1 MNISITVMADSRR
14 RVQAEALNDRL
25 VQYPFV
31 SNTITWDEVNEEWHT
46 GKRALQDGIGKG
58 DWHVVIQDDALLTPD
73 FYANIEGA
81 IKALPMKT
89 LFSLYTGTARPLAR
103 RVSEAVAKAKDGD
116 WLQSHQLYW
125 GVGIVIPADHI
136 EPMLEFVEPI
146 ELQYDNKVGEFYCQN
161 GMPVYYCIPS
171 LVNHDDE
178 LGTLIAGHGTDVSPE
193 PRVAHKLATGRVE
206 WTGKSHYI

>member
-1 MNISITVMADSRR
+1 MRISAAIMAHPKRGKQAGILYKKLKAMPFNQVTLVMDTK
-14 RVQAEALNDRL
+14 ND
-25 VQYPFV
+25 
-31 SNTITWDEVNEEWHT
+31 EWST
-46 GKRALQDGIGKG
+46 GKVALQAYHPGS
-58 DWHVVIQDDALLTPD
+58 DWHVVIQDDALLTPN
-73 FYANIEGA
+73 FYENLEGA

-136 EPMLEFVEPI
+136 APMLEFVEPI

-161 GMPVYYCIPS
+161 GLPVYYCIPS

-193 PRVAHKLATGRVE
+193 PRVAHRLATGPVT